1 MNQSS
6 KTEKPLAGQINSQP
20 IDYRT
25 LTDMPA
31 GELAGLAE
39 QIGLQ
44 PPAHAAR
51 VELLDLVRRRLEL
64 IEQLDKQALLDI
76 VVWARRPVRK
86 SADKLELIREISQA
100 RAINYQQLSH
110 AGLHA
115 LAALR
120 NLQVDAQMPAD
131 QIVHQ
136 LYRADGIKG
145 WVTRKRRKLI
155 ASVLHKLIDSD
166 DAQDSYQFL
175 PEQASQATLKEKI
188 EQHGVVDGLAST
200 IRGAADNYIDRK
212 LDQIELRIDHKLE
225 QIDQRL
231 AQWRDQEVAN
241 RLRIIK
247 ITLIASVIV
256 AFVSFCY
263 SYIKTNYMPPVDAP
277 PVQQTSSAAQD
288 NVRILWRC

>member
-6 KTEKPLAGQINSQP
+6 KTEKHPAGQIDSQP

-25 LTDMPA
+25 LTGMPVS
-31 GELAGLAE
+31 ELVGMAE
-39 QIGLQ
+39 QVGLQ

-51 VELLDLVRRRLEL
+51 AELLDLVRRRLEL
-64 IEQLDKQALLDI
+64 IEQLDHQALLDI

-100 RAINYQQLSH
+100 QAINYQQLGHS
-110 AGLHA
+110 GLYA

-120 NLQVDAQMPAD
+120 GLPADAQMPAD

-175 PEQASQATLKEKI
+175 PEQGGPATLKEKI

-200 IRGAADNYIDRK
+200 IRGAADSYIDAK
-212 LDQIELRIDHKLE
+212 LDQIELRIDRKLE
-225 QIDQRL
+225 QIDQHL

-256 AFVSFCY
+256 ALVSFCY
-263 SYIKTNYMPPVDAP
+263 SYIKTKYIPPADTPPVMQVD
-277 PVQQTSSAAQD
+277 SAAQA
-288 NVRILWRC
+288 NVRILWNC